1 MSYRFDVDR
10 WIIHQ
15 LPPILR
21 RPVIYAFL
29 KALLAPIKQL
39 QQIFQEWRISATRQ
53 IRSNAFTATLERR
66 LNEVF
71 FYTGGEIYITDEEY
85 GRFTL
90 AFEDEDFPAV
100 YVSNQGE
107 DPESPAI
114 LESFQPDDL
123 IGRFIVHVPSTM
135 TAQDLALVARWV
147 NYYKMAGTEYTI
159 EYYG

>member
-21 RPVIYAFL
+21 RPAIYAFL
-29 KALLAPIKQL
+29 KAFLAPLKEL
-39 QQIFQEWRISATRQ
+39 QQVFQAYRESAARQ
-53 IRSNAFTATLERR
+53 VKSNAFTATLEKR
-66 LNEVF
+66 LNDIF
-71 FYTGGEIYITDEEY
+71 FYEDEDIYITDEEY

-90 AFEDEDFPAV
+90 SKIDESFEPV
-100 YVSNQGE
+100 YVSYQGE
-107 DPESPAI
+107 DPETPAL
-114 LESFQPDDL
+114 LESFTPDDL

-135 TAQDLALVARWV
+135 TAAELATVARWV

-159 EYYG
+159 ELYG